1 MEATTMR
8 AFTVIPR
15 STPATVSRAHTS
27 MTMPLSKIR
36 SSKSTRWVSRVTS
49 WAIMRKGWAVGSGP
63 SVNDKGERK
72 PEYSPCAPSNDG
84 ELNSDADG
92 LAVQSHRDATT
103 ESEWTHC
110 TRSWVWSG
118 RAGAQTPKPYFSAFP
133 SASTTVTGP
142 YLARVSWICRRSP
155 THIHCMCAKSTNLRA
170 AA

>member
-1 MEATTMR
+1 MR

-49 WAIMRKGWAVGSGP
+49 WAIMRKGSAVGSGP

-92 LAVQSHRDATT
+92 LAVQSHHDWARVRQGTCVHSL
-103 ESEWTHC
+103 SE
-110 TRSWVWSG
+110 V
-118 RAGAQTPKPYFSAFP
+118 AGAQTPKPYFSAFP